1 MGNFEV
7 VQESEKYYGSLRL
20 GVISNTEAK
29 GITQFSITALHANR
43 PLVKIIWPLII
54 ISIVVI
60 IITLSVCS
68 TVDNDTDWQKDRY
81 TTITTPAYTA
91 LA

>member
-43 PLVKIIWPLII
+43 PLVKII
-54 ISIVVI
+54 
-60 IITLSVCS
+60 
-68 TVDNDTDWQKDRY
+68 
-81 TTITTPAYTA
+81 
-91 LA
+91 